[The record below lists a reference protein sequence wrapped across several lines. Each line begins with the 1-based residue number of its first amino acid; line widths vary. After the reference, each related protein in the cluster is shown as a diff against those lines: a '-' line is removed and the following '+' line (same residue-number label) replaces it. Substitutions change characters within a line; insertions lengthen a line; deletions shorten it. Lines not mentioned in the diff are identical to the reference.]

1 MKEKMV
7 RFLKNYKKAFI
18 PAKNYPD
25 QKSAAVSEAVNKKI
39 AEVNCR
45 RIVAISPV
53 LLVLYMVNAILII
66 MHRNAEYFT
75 ASLIVSGI
83 LVVFTI
89 FTDVLI
95 CWIMFF
101 NKIDNTKEIWKFKL
115 IYRLFWPIWFV
126 CMAIL
131 SCIHMENGHIG
142 IYLVV
147 ACLILNLLPL
157 HNLKEFLVNLIL
169 SILVIML
176 VALSDS
182 IDGFLVSTKME
193 IACFTAMQI
202 LGYLAQRMQL
212 MLWMSREY
220 LYMEAFVDPLTEL
233 LNRRGGNAVLAEEM
247 RELPEGAEVGVIMF
261 DIDYFKK
268 YNDTFGHEAGD
279 GCLRMVGQTIRETL
293 QQRTKLLI
301 RHGGEEFAAILFD
314 TNETEL
320 KEWAEKLRMAVYEKR
335 LEAPVKD
342 VADYVT
348 VSIGTSM
355 KKLMCENLR
364 YEELLIEADVALY
377 EAKKG
382 GRNRVAFAGK

>member
-212 MLWMSREY
+212 MLWMSRQY
-220 LYMEAFVDPLTEL
+220 
-233 LNRRGGNAVLAEEM
+233 
-247 RELPEGAEVGVIMF
+247 
-261 DIDYFKK
+261 
-268 YNDTFGHEAGD
+268 
-279 GCLRMVGQTIRETL
+279 
-293 QQRTKLLI
+293 
-301 RHGGEEFAAILFD
+301 
-314 TNETEL
+314 TNL
-320 KEWAEKLRMAVYEKR
+320 
-335 LEAPVKD
+335 D
-342 VADYVT
+342 
-348 VSIGTSM
+348 
-355 KKLMCENLR
+355 
-364 YEELLIEADVALY
+364 
-377 EAKKG
+377 
-382 GRNRVAFAGK
+382 